1 LKCLQPKL
9 FWVRNPPKMS
19 STQSQTRQQE
29 IDEYDT
35 DKMPTIADIDEIY
48 VLSQLDDRM
57 RLTLDRVSNW
67 IARRQEEI
75 KGDTY
80 LDLRIKGDTY
90 FCIGCD
96 YTLSR
101 GDFERGKGRIMFT
114 DVTPDDDMLAL
125 CGVCDD
131 RVDDPQGL
139 FPNTDSEDYDSDD
152 SNLRFRGKSSYTNLI
167 EPKNFCKVPMAE

>member
-1 LKCLQPKL
+1 
-9 FWVRNPPKMS
+9 MS

-67 IARRQEEI
+67 IARA
-75 KGDTY
+75 
-80 LDLRIKGDTY
+80 DLRIKGDTY
-90 FCIGCD
+90 FCMGCD

-101 GDFERGKGRIMFT
+101 GDFEGGKGRIMFT

-152 SNLRFRGKSSYTNLI
+152 SNLRFRGKSSYKNLI
-167 EPKNFCKVPMAE
+167 EPKKFCKVPMAE

>member
-1 LKCLQPKL
+1 
-9 FWVRNPPKMS
+9 MS

-67 IARRQEEI
+67 IARVDE
-75 KGDTY
+75 
-80 LDLRIKGDTY
+80 RIKGDTY
-90 FCIGCD
+90 FCIDCD

-114 DVTPDDDMLAL
+114 DVTYDDDMQAR

-139 FPNTDSEDYDSDD
+139 FPNTNSDGEDYDSD
-152 SNLRFRGKSSYTNLI
+152 GKSSYTNLI